1 MIDGTLVGW
10 PIGKQ
15 TTNNNN
21 KKISLS
27 STKIPF
33 DPQVRSKSDLTNE
46 TETLPE
52 GACVLIVNG
61 VRRYSTEETKE
72 SWSHTNTHT
81 IV

>member
-1 MIDGTLVGW
+1 MERWWLAYR
-10 PIGKQ
+10 K

-21 KKISLS
+21 KISLS

-33 DPQVRSKSDLTNE
+33 DPRSVESDLTNE

-61 VRRYSTEETKE
+61 VKKIF
-72 SWSHTNTHT
+72 N
-81 IV
+81 